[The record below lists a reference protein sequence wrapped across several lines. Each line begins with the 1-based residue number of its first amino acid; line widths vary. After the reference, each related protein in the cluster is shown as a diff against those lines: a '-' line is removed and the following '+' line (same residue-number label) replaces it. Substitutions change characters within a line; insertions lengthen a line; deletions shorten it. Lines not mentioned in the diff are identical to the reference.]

1 MVCATMFRFKQ
12 FEIRDELSAMKIGTD
27 GVLLGA
33 WVNISNARTI
43 LDIGTGTGLVALM
56 CAQRNSEATIE
67 GIDIVEDAVI
77 EARQNVANSPWLER
91 ITITHSDIRSYN
103 ADMLY
108 DHIVSNPPF
117 FHSSLH
123 SPDAARTTARHTTT
137 LSYLDLITA
146 SERLLRPEGRL
157 SVVLPTD
164 CAMQFRRMAFERL
177 WLRRIT
183 DVVTREGET
192 PKRTM
197 MEFQLTTTPLMPRH
211 NTLTIH
217 HADGSYTE
225 QYRRITEEFYLNF

>member
-1 MVCATMFRFKQ
+1 MFRFKQ

-33 WVNISNARTI
+33 WVDIGNDSTI

-56 CAQRNSEATIE
+56 CAQRNKEATIE
-67 GIDIVEDAVI
+67 GIDIVEDAVM
-77 EARQNVANSPWLER
+77 EARQNVASSPWDKR
-91 ITITHSDIRSYN
+91 ITIVNSDIRTYEP
-103 ADMLY
+103 DTRY

-117 FHSSLH
+117 FLSSLH

-137 LSYLDLITA
+137 LTYGDLVTA
-146 SERLLRPEGRL
+146 AERLLRPEGRL

-164 CAMQFRRMAFERL
+164 CAMQFRYTAFERL

-183 DVVTREGET
+183 DVTTREGEA
-192 PKRTM
+192 PKRTL
-197 MEFQLTTTPLMPRH
+197 MEFQLTSSPLMPRH
-211 NTLTIH
+211 DALTIH

-225 QYRRITEEFYLNF
+225 QYRRLTEEFYLNF